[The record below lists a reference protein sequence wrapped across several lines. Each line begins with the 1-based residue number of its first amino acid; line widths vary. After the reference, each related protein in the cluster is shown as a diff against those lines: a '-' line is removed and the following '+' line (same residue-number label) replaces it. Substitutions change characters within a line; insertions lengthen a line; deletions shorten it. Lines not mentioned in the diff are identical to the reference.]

1 MSKGKVVTVR
11 VAPKFLLGD
20 AEMTFGLSGLAGEMP
35 YWPLDSMMQM
45 MAGPNA
51 YRMKYR
57 AALDNTTDWGP
68 LTLRLEGVLGK
79 DSAMSGAPV
88 YGYYGEGRYAL
99 SDWLEGIVEYNGYQV
114 SGQGSNRSL
123 NAGLTFTPPN
133 LSSLNLQV
141 VYGMEWM
148 QTAMMNERHW
158 NVTTQLTFTF

>member
-1 MSKGKVVTVR
+1 
-11 VAPKFLLGD
+11 
-20 AEMTFGLSGLAGEMP
+20 
-35 YWPLDSMMQM
+35 MQM

-79 DSAMSGAPV
+79 DSAMSGHPSMATMARAV
-88 YGYYGEGRYAL
+88 ML
-99 SDWLEGIVEYNGYQV
+99 SQTGFEGIVEYNGYQV